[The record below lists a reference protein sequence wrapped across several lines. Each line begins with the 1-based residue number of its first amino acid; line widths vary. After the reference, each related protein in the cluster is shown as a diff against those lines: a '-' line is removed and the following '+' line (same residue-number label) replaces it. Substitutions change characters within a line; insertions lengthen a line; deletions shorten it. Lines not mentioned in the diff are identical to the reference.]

1 MHLPPPRMLSDR
13 RVYSLF
19 RISALVLISAFLSG
33 CGHTP
38 VRTAPSGTASNHR
51 GRVAG
56 NPGKGNDPALGAA
69 RAAYWKKRGYDFDPR
84 ELSVAGMDMIAA
96 NWSPKGWLEFRARY
110 YRQQT
115 ARGAT
120 AGRGKSGSGAARSLG
135 EAALL
140 RVEEAPLP
148 EADPPKP
155 LPQ

>member
-1 MHLPPPRMLSDR
+1 MLSDR

-19 RISALVLISAFLSG
+19 WISALVLISAFLSG
-33 CGHTP
+33 CGYTP
-38 VRTAPSGTASNHR
+38 VRTASGGTAGNPR

-56 NPGKGNDPALGAA
+56 NPGRRNDPALSSA

-110 YRQQT
+110 YRLQA
-115 ARGAT
+115 ARGVA
-120 AGRGKSGSGAARSLG
+120 AGRRKSGSGATRSVG
-135 EAALL
+135 EAAWL

-155 LPQ
+155 KPLPTP